1 MFRFQHVFYYVN
13 FLSPMLFYPM
23 DIFYQDDYFYYENWN
38 IADCLV
44 SPIQIIGNIEQ
55 GDRHAN
61 SPRR

>member
-1 MFRFQHVFYYVN
+1 
-13 FLSPMLFYPM
+13 MLFYLM
-23 DIFYQDDYFYYENWN
+23 DNFYQDDYFYYENWN
-38 IADCLV
+38 IPDCRV